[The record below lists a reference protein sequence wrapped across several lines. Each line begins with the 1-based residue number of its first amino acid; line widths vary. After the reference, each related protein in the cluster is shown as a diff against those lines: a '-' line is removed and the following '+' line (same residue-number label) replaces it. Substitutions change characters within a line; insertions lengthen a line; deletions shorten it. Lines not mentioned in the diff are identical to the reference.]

1 MKDTDVTV
9 ELYRI
14 LKFQHDDAM
23 ARSLAADRDDEQGKL
38 DGATATG
45 LGMAMAALY
54 RLKQDDKEW
63 LRRTLEI
70 DVETKSQRGF

>member
-9 ELYRI
+9 ELYDQLQSQYHYFMNKSI
-14 LKFQHDDAM
+14 EAE
-23 ARSLAADRDDEQGKL
+23 RDDEQGKL

-45 LGMAMAALY
+45 LGLAMSALY
-54 RLKQDDKEW
+54 RLKHDDKEW

-70 DVETKSQRGF
+70 DAKAKRA